1 MQWFPKT
8 KLGKVNLALLIVLI
22 VLVGCF
28 FVLLN
33 SNQTGQNLAGAV
45 QKISEEP
52 TKPKKQDVNKV
63 VVTSLKSPVKGILY
77 NKEVSCAE
85 NYTLM
90 YPLTGVEKVDDAIQ
104 KKIYKKRDGFT
115 KSDAKKLVLSVN
127 TTTSNKKVSFIIKQ
141 KELQKDRTVITTAQ
155 TFIYDRHTKKLVSIQ
170 DIISTDVRLNRM
182 SKEVRIKL
190 QQKNKNLAI
199 SAKKIDKLTEPS
211 WSKFNDFSL
220 DGNNL
225 KIYYQPHTFT
235 DKLTSVTIPL
245 DRLNQK
251 YDVPVFSL
259 NTHGK
264 KYVALTF
271 DDGPNKNVT
280 PRILKTLKKHRA
292 KATFY
297 MLGKSVSEAP
307 DTAKAVVAGG
317 HEIGNHSYGHE
328 NLSKM
333 TAANALKNIEH
344 SNALIK
350 KATGIEPLTIRPP
363 YGARNHGL
371 EQQLSQPTV
380 LWGVDTLD
388 WKTRN
393 AASTLQAVQQHL
405 YPGAIILMHDI
416 HPTTADALDSIL
428 TYLESKGYTCVTISQ
443 LEGKAQP

>member
-63 VVTSLKSPVKGILY
+63 VVTSEKSPVKGILY
-77 NKEVSCAE
+77 NKEVSRAE

-90 YPLTGVEKVDDAIQ
+90 YPLTGVEEVDDVIQ
-104 KKIYKKRDGFT
+104 KKIYKKRDMYT
-115 KSDAKKLVLSVN
+115 QSDAKKLVLSIT
-127 TTTSNKKVSFIIKQ
+127 TTTSGKKVSFIVKQ
-141 KELQKDRTVITTAQ
+141 KELQKDRTVMTTAQ
-155 TFIYDRHTKKLVSIQ
+155 TFTYDRHTKKLKSIQ
-170 DIISTDVRLNRM
+170 DIVNTDVRLNRL
-182 SKEVRIKL
+182 SKEVRIEL
-190 QQKNKNLAI
+190 QQKNKDLSI
-199 SAKKIDKLTEPS
+199 SAKKIDQLTEPT
-211 WSKFNDFSL
+211 WAKFHDFSL

-251 YDVPVFSL
+251 YDIPVFSL

-280 PRILKTLKKHRA
+280 PRILKTLKKHNA

-297 MLGKSVSEAP
+297 MLGKSVNEAP
-307 DTAKAVVAGG
+307 ATAKAVVKAG

-333 TAANALKNIEH
+333 TAANALKNIER
-344 SNALIK
+344 SNTLIK

-363 YGARNHGL
+363 YGARNHAL

-393 AASTLQAVQQHL
+393 AASTLNAVKQHL